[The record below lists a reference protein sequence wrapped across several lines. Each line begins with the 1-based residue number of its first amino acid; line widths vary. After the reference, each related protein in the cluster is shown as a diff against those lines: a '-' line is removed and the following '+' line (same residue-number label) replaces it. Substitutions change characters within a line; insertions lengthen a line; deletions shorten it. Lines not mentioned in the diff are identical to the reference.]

1 MRVLVIA
8 GEPSGDVLG
17 ARLITAL
24 RRKAGDQPVEFF
36 GVGGPRMEAVGLAS
50 LFPMSDIAVMGV
62 AEVLPRLRLIL
73 KRMGAVVEAIRTHR
87 PDAVVTIDAP
97 DFCFRVAKR
106 CRPLGIPFIHYVAPS
121 VWAWR
126 PGRAKK
132 VARSV
137 DHLMALLPFEPP
149 YFEREGVACTF
160 VGHPVVE
167 SGADAGL
174 AERFRARHGLAAGQ
188 PLVVVLPGSR
198 RGEIGALLP
207 VFADTLR
214 RLRETHPGL
223 AICVPTLPHWEET
236 VRNATRDWP
245 FPVIVVTGDEEKFD
259 AFAASHCAL
268 ACSGTVALELALAR
282 VPAVVAYKVHP
293 LTAWAVRRLI
303 RIKYV
308 NLVNIML
315 ERMLVPELLQ
325 QDCRPDR
332 LAAAIAELLDSPT
345 ARDAQIAGLHHV
357 AAWLGAGGAPPSERA
372 ADVVLAEIGARRLV
386 R

>member
-1 MRVLVIA
+1 VRVLVIA

>member
-1 MRVLVIA
+1 VRVLVIA

-17 ARLITAL
+17 ARLMTAL
-24 RRKAGDQPVEFF
+24 RRKAGEQPVEFL
-36 GVGGPRMEAVGLAS
+36 GVGGPKMEAAGLAS

-73 KRMGAVVEAIRTHR
+73 KRIDAVVEAIRTHR

-149 YFEREGVACTF
+149 YFEREGLACTF

-167 SGADAGL
+167 SGADAGQ
-174 AERFRARHGLAAGQ
+174 AERFRARHDLAAEQ

-223 AICVPTLPHWEET
+223 AICVPTLPHWEDT
-236 VRNATRDWP
+236 VRKATRDWP
-245 FPVIVVTGDEEKFD
+245 FPVMVVTGDDEKFD
-259 AFAASHCAL
+259 AFAASRCAL

-315 ERMLVPELLQ
+315 GRMLVPELLQ
-325 QDCRPDR
+325 QECRPDR
-332 LAAAIAELLDSPT
+332 LAAAIADLLDSPT
-345 ARDAQIAGLHHV
+345 ARDEQIAGLHHV
-357 AAWLGAGGAPPSERA
+357 AAWLGAGGVPPSERA
-372 ADVVLAEIGARRLV
+372 ADVVIAEIAARRV
-386 R
+386 RP